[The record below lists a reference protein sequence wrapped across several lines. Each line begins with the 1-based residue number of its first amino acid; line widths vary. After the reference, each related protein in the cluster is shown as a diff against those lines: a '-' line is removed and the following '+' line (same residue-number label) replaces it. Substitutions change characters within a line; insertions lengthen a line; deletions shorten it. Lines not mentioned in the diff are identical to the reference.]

1 MSLVWYVTAFSLQIL
16 AKDGDPQPFVAY
28 ESDSNE
34 GNAPEPSSGNA
45 DNVIQAYKA
54 NVDVM
59 AGLLLSLDQQGPS
72 PDLAQ
77 QLRSAVLAS
86 VSSFVHTITR
96 LQG

>member
-1 MSLVWYVTAFSLQIL
+1 MLFYFTAYSLQIL

-28 ESDSNE
+28 ESDSSSE
-34 GNAPEPSSGNA
+34 NAPQPSAENA

-72 PDLAQ
+72 PDLTQ

-86 VSSFVHTITR
+86 VSSCALIMIR